1 MYLNIIF
8 SGGIGGK
15 GGTYEKR
22 LDSMEKLKISNLGEN
37 NTRSS
42 NPSSLGIH
50 KNEKVS
56 HKWVNLAP
64 MSTSRSSHT
73 VEYMNGKIYVVGGG
87 DGKEWL
93 CSAECYDIK
102 SNKWSPI
109 ANLNAK
115 RWKCGLVEVGDMLYA
130 IGGMDSPR
138 AGCWGSPLKT
148 VERYSPAENKWIEV
162 ASMNEPRFG
171 CSVVAYQVIC
181 CLKDC
186 YKVQHTFKKIL

>member
-1 MYLNIIF
+1 MNGNCKYVF
-8 SGGIGGK
+8 VGGIGGK

-22 LDSMEKLKISNLGEN
+22 LDSMEKLKISHLEEG
-37 NTRSS
+37 TSALQGISS
-42 NPSSLGIH
+42 PTSVAMH
-50 KNEKVS
+50 KNNKTI

-93 CSAECYDIK
+93 CTAECYDIK
-102 SNKWSPI
+102 TNKWSPI

-115 RWKCGLVEVGDMLYA
+115 RWKCGLVEVGDKLYA

-138 AGCWGSPLKT
+138 AGAWGSPLKT
-148 VERYSPAENKWIEV
+148 VERYSRLENKWVEI
-162 ASMNEPRFG
+162 SPMNEPRFG
-171 CSVVAYQVIC
+171 CSVVAHQVGNRQYVLLRFFI
-181 CLKDC
+181 
-186 YKVQHTFKKIL
+186 

>member
-1 MYLNIIF
+1 MKRMLNKMFLSLF

-22 LDSMEKLKISNLGEN
+22 LDSMEKLKISNLGDN
-37 NTRSS
+37 NSRNTNSS
-42 NPSSLGIH
+42 SIGLH
-50 KNEKVS
+50 KSDKLS

-73 VEYMNGKIYVVGGG
+73 VEYMNGTIYVVGGG

-148 VERYSPAENKWIEV
+148 VERYSPAENKWVEV

-171 CSVVAYQVIC
+171 CSVVAYQVIHSI
-181 CLKDC
+181 
-186 YKVQHTFKKIL
+186 V

>member
-1 MYLNIIF
+1 
-8 SGGIGGK
+8 
-15 GGTYEKR
+15 
-22 LDSMEKLKISNLGEN
+22 MERLKIMNLNEN
-37 NTRSS
+37 DAHDSQSS
-42 NPSSLGIH
+42 FSMAASQ
-50 KNEKVS
+50 KNDKMT
-56 HKWVNLAP
+56 HKWVSLAP

-102 SNKWSPI
+102 TNKWTPI
-109 ANLNAK
+109 ANLNEK

-148 VERYSPAENKWIEV
+148 VERYSPIENKWIEV
-162 ASMNEPRFG
+162 SPMNEPRFG
-171 CSVVAYQVIC
+171 CSVVAYQVC
-181 CLKDC
+181 NN
-186 YKVQHTFKKIL
+186 

>member
-1 MYLNIIF
+1 M
-8 SGGIGGK
+8 
-15 GGTYEKR
+15 ER
-22 LDSMEKLKISNLGEN
+22 LKLTNLSDS
-37 NTRSS
+37 NTHNSH
-42 NPSSLGIH
+42 PSSTTTTN
-50 KNEKVS
+50 KNEKTTN
-56 HKWVNLAP
+56 KWVNLTP

-102 SNKWSPI
+102 ANKWSAI

-138 AGCWGSPLKT
+138 AGYWGSPLKT
-148 VERYSPAENKWIEV
+148 VERYSPMDNKWVEV
-162 ASMNEPRFG
+162 APMNEPRFG
-171 CSVVAYQVIC
+171 CSVVAYQVCNYYQIIQQNS
-181 CLKDC
+181 
-186 YKVQHTFKKIL
+186 YTF